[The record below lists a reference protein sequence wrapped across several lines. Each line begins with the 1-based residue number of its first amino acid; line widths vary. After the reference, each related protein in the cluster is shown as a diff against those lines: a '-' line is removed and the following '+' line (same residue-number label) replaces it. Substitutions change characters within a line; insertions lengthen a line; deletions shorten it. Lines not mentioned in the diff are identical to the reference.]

1 MKAKLLCV
9 AVALVALATAS
20 PALADGSGG
29 SGGAQA
35 GAQNASTNQGALGIA
50 ASNQNAV
57 NANVPVS
64 IAGGNVSAGPSTANQ
79 NATSTAT
86 ADVSNKAK
94 TDQDQYLTQNVGG
107 PSGCYAG
114 CGGSG
119 GFQAGVQNAQTNQL
133 AIGAAISKQNAVN
146 ANVPVSIAGGNVSAG
161 PSTANQNAT
170 STATTDVSNKAKT
183 DQDQGL
189 KQNVG
194 SGCGCDSKG
203 SDPKGS
209 SSNGS
214 SAGSGGDG
222 GFQAGVQNAETN
234 QGALGAAVS
243 KQNAVNANVPV
254 SIAGGNVN
262 SGPST
267 ASQNATSTA
276 TTDVSNKAKTDQ
288 DQWQKQNIG
297 SGCGCDSKGSNDPK
311 GYDPSSSDHS
321 SGGCVAGC
329 GGAGGFQL
337 GVQNA
342 ETNQFAAGLSK
353 SDQNAVNANVPVSI
367 AGGNVSS
374 GPSTANQNATST
386 ATTDVSNRAKTDQDQ
401 GLTQNVG
408 GSSSCLA
415 GCGGSGGFQL
425 GVQKADTNQ
434 WAAGA
439 AFSNQNAVN
448 SNTPVSIAGG
458 NVSSGPSTANQNATS
473 TATTDVS
480 NKAKT
485 DQDQYLTQN
494 VGSGCGCD
502 SKGSYDPKGSSDHNS
517 GCIAG
522 CGGSGGFQLGIQDAS
537 TNQGA
542 LGISASNQN
551 AVNGN
556 SPASTAG
563 GNISSGPSTAN
574 QNATSTATT
583 DVSNRAK
590 TDQDQHLTQ
599 NVGGSGSCKFGCGG
613 DGGFQAGIQSAYTNQ
628 GALGISY
635 SDQNAVNGNSPAS
648 TAGGNISSGPSTANQ
663 NATSTATTDVSN
675 RAKTDQD
682 QSLKQNIGSGCGCDS
697 KGSYDPRGYGSSSDH
712 SSGGCAAGCGGD
724 GGFQLGVQNAETN
737 QWAAGIALSNQNAVN
752 GNSPASTA
760 GGNISSGPSTANQ
773 NATSTATADV
783 SNKAKTDQDQHLRQ
797 NIDSGCGCDS
807 KGHDPKG
814 SYDSG
819 SSAGSGGDGGFQV
832 GLQNAETNQWAAGI
846 ALSYQN
852 AVNGNSPASTAGG
865 NIYSGPSTAN
875 QNATSTGYTD
885 TSNRAKTDQDQGQ
898 SQSIGKSCGDKCGPT
913 GIRSD
918 APNHYGG
925 AIYSDAPASQV
936 GNQSTSGDA
945 KNSREQQPIW
955 QS

>member
-1 MKAKLLCV
+1 MKAKLLSV

-35 GAQNASTNQGALGIA
+35 GAQSASTNQGALGIA

-64 IAGGNVSAGPSTANQ
+64 IAGGNVSAGPSTATQ
-79 NATSTAT
+79 NATSNAT

-119 GFQAGVQNAQTNQL
+119 GLQAGAQNAGTNQL

-146 ANVPVSIAGGNVSAG
+146 ANVPVSIAGGNVSSG
-161 PSTANQNAT
+161 PSTATQNAT

-183 DQDQGL
+183 DQNQGL
-189 KQNVG
+189 TQNIG

-203 SDPKGS
+203 SDHNS
-209 SSNGS
+209 GS

-222 GFQAGVQNAETN
+222 GFQAGIQNAETN
-234 QGALGAAVS
+234 QGALGAADS
-243 KQNAVNANVPV
+243 NQNAVNANVPV
-254 SIAGGNVN
+254 SIAGGNVT

-267 ASQNATSTA
+267 ATQNATSTA

-288 DQWQKQNIG
+288 NQWQKQNVG
-297 SGCGCDSKGSNDPK
+297 SSCGCDSKGSYDPK
-311 GYDPSSSDHS
+311 SSNYGNSGS
-321 SGGCVAGC
+321 AGSGGD
-329 GGAGGFQL
+329 GGFQAGL
-337 GVQNA
+337 QNA
-342 ETNQFAAGLSK
+342 DTNQYAAGLSK

-374 GPSTANQNATST
+374 GPSTATQNATSN
-386 ATTDVSNRAKTDQDQ
+386 ATTDVSNRSKTDQHQ

-408 GSSSCLA
+408 GGSSCLA
-415 GCGGSGGFQL
+415 GCGGAGGFQL

-448 SNTPVSIAGG
+448 SNTPASTAGG
-458 NVSSGPSTANQNATS
+458 NISSGPSTATQNATSTATTDVSNKSKTDQGQYLTQNVGSGCGCDSKGYDPKSSSDHSSGCIAGCGGAGGFQVGLQNADTNQWAAGVSNSDQNAVNGNSPASTAGGNISSGPSTATQNATSTATTDVSNKSKTDQGQYLTQNVGGGSCKFGCGGPGGFQVGLQNAETNQWAAGLANSDQNAVNGNSPASTAGGNISSGPSTATQNATS

-485 DQDQYLTQN
+485 NQDQYLTQN

-502 SKGSYDPKGSSDHNS
+502 SKGSYDPKGYGSSDHSS
-517 GCIAG
+517 GCAAG
-522 CGGSGGFQLGIQDAS
+522 CGGAGGFQLGLQNAQ
-537 TNQGA
+537 TNQWAAGLA
-542 LGISASNQN
+542 YSNQN

-563 GNISSGPSTAN
+563 GNISSGPSTAT

-583 DVSNRAK
+583 DVSNKAK
-590 TDQDQHLTQ
+590 TNQDQW
-599 NVGGSGSCKFGCGG
+599 
-613 DGGFQAGIQSAYTNQ
+613 
-628 GALGISY
+628 
-635 SDQNAVNGNSPAS
+635 
-648 TAGGNISSGPSTANQ
+648 
-663 NATSTATTDVSN
+663 
-675 RAKTDQD
+675 
-682 QSLKQNIGSGCGCDS
+682 LKQNVGSGCGCDS
-697 KGSYDPRGYGSSSDH
+697 KGYGSSS
-712 SSGGCAAGCGGD
+712 
-724 GGFQLGVQNAETN
+724 V
-737 QWAAGIALSNQNAVN
+737 
-752 GNSPASTA
+752 
-760 GGNISSGPSTANQ
+760 
-773 NATSTATADV
+773 
-783 SNKAKTDQDQHLRQ
+783 
-797 NIDSGCGCDS
+797 
-807 KGHDPKG
+807 
-814 SYDSG
+814 
-819 SSAGSGGDGGFQV
+819 GSGGDGGFQA

-865 NIYSGPSTAN
+865 NIYSGPSTAA

-885 TSNRAKTDQDQGQ
+885 VSNRAKTDQDQGQ
-898 SQSIGKSCGDKCGPT
+898 HQSIGKSCGDKCGPS
-913 GIRSD
+913 GIRSE
-918 APNHYGG
+918 APISGG
-925 AIYSDAPASQV
+925 AAYSGAPASQI
-936 GNQSTSGDA
+936 GNQGSTSGDLA
-945 KNSREQQPIW
+945 KSDYNRKQQP